1 MSPKKVASGYSN
13 AIGVIIR
20 ETVHITCIDLWAKDE
35 VDIRKS
41 CLGEA
46 VKTILLQDLC

>member
-1 MSPKKVASGYSN
+1 MSPKKVASGYRN
-13 AIGVIIR
+13 AIGVIVR
-20 ETVHITCIDLWAKDE
+20 ETVHITCSDLWAKDE

-41 CLGEA
+41 YLGEA